1 MTPPRRLFHALEAY
15 RRMARD
21 KDLQAHPPTFTPAP
35 PVAGI
40 DYRPS
45 YCLTREED
53 GVYVWGDQELAIAT
67 LLHLTPARMP

>member
-1 MTPPRRLFHALEAY
+1 MIGFFRALETY

-21 KDLQAHPPTFTPAP
+21 RDLEAHPPTFTPAL

-53 GVYVWGDQELAIAT
+53 GVYVWGDAERAIST
-67 LLHLTPARMP
+67 LLFLTPARRA